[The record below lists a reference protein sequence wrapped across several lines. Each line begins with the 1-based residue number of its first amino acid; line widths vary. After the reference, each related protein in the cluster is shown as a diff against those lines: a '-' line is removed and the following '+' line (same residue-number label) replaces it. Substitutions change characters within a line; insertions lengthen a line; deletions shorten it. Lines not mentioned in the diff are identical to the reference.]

1 MVGELVPSPV
11 DPANA
16 SRDFWTRYHAFR
28 RVRQAVSRPDDPIMS
43 DAEEEASLMR
53 ADPFEFHERLEV
65 SEGGRMLA
73 WFLGTGVTPESPEYE
88 TNKHLYDADLFVLP
102 AHRRRGVGS
111 SFLPRI
117 VDLMHRH
124 GSTTVG
130 FWAEE
135 ESGHAFMR
143 RLGAQPKLGSIES
156 RLKMSEVDWAM
167 LDSWIAEGQARSP
180 QTKLEIYD
188 NRVPEELWADY
199 APQLSSMLNTIPFEQ
214 MDHGEI
220 VVTPDQFRE
229 WYARAELTGGV
240 QCTVM
245 TREPDGVISGITDT
259 MWAPYHRTIVYQQ
272 FTGVRPDARGR
283 GLGKWI
289 KAAMLLHLRELYP
302 ELEWIATDNAGSN
315 APMLKINRAMGFRP
329 YRQGSYYQMTRDELE
344 KRLPPR

>member
-1 MVGELVPSPV
+1 MTNPAMLLPEALPAIQALIKSTHRAGVPASTMELVHLR
-11 DPANA
+11 A
-16 SRDFWTRYHAFR
+16 SQINGCSACVHGGSVSAKKGGETDERLF
-28 RVRQAVSRPDDPIMS
+28 AVVAWREAPWFT
-43 DAEEEASLMR
+43 DAERAALALAESITRLADRSGEA
-53 ADPFEFHERLEV
+53 
-65 SEGGRMLA
+65 
-73 WFLGTGVTPESPEYE
+73 
-88 TNKHLYDADLFVLP
+88 
-102 AHRRRGVGS
+102 
-111 SFLPRI
+111 
-117 VDLMHRH
+117 
-124 GSTTVG
+124 
-130 FWAEE
+130 
-135 ESGHAFMR
+135 
-143 RLGAQPKLGSIES
+143 
-156 RLKMSEVDWAM
+156 
-167 LDSWIAEGQARSP
+167 
-180 QTKLEIYD
+180 
-188 NRVPEELWADY
+188 VPEELWADY

-289 KAAMLLHLRELYP
+289 KAAMLRHLRELYP
-302 ELEWIATDNAGSN
+302 DLEWMATDNAGSN

-344 KRLPPR
+344 KRLPTR